1 MINSMP
7 RRQGMDDMDD
17 MDLIPRWTPSST
29 VSEQEEHLLSRLTR
43 VRKLFGFLR
52 LHRTKLFDESFQ
64 DELATMY
71 RQTGAGKD
79 PCPPALLAMA
89 VLLQAYLQTS
99 DAEAVE
105 LTVVDK
111 RWQLV
116 LDCLDAKEP
125 AFSQG
130 ALFAFRGRL
139 IRTGMDRRLLVRTAE
154 LAKETKDF
162 DYKKLPKTLRLAVD
176 SAPLEGAGRV
186 EDTINLLWHA
196 ARKIVE
202 GVAQL
207 LEWEQEVVCKEAG
220 IPLLLGSSAKA
231 ALDVDWSEP
240 EQKQQALDQLV
251 HQLESLVAW
260 LTVHHTETLKQPPVA
275 YYVDAVEQV
284 VQQDLEPQEAPEADG
299 LQIREGVAP
308 DRRIAIEDDQMRHGR
323 KSKSQLIDGYKRHI
337 ATDLDSDL
345 ILACAVTPANR
356 PEAEA
361 TPAIEEELAAQ
372 GLVVD
377 ELFIDQ
383 GYAASTLAQSTLDR
397 GGQVQCRPR
406 VSNNGE
412 FFRKEDFT
420 LDLEAMTIT
429 CPAGQQELIQLGK
442 TVKFDAHR
450 CQECKDRPQCTDAA
464 PDKGRTVSIAKDERL
479 QQQRRQRVRTV
490 EGRAVLRQRVKAEHR
505 LAHVVARQGD
515 RARYLGVRKNLFD
528 LRRVSAIQNLET
540 IQRRVRQATGAPY

>member
-7 RRQGMDDMDD
+7 RRQGMDDTDD
-17 MDLIPRWTPSST
+17 MDTIPRWTPSST

-52 LHRTKLFDESFQ
+52 LHRAKLFDESFQ

-89 VLLQAYLQTS
+89 VLLQGYLQIS

-105 LTVVDK
+105 LTVMDK

-116 LDCLDAKEP
+116 LDRLDEKEP

-176 SAPLEGAGRV
+176 SAPLAGAGRV

-202 GVAQL
+202 GVAQW
-207 LEWEQEVVCKEAG
+207 LEWEQGAVCKAAG

-240 EQKQQALDQLV
+240 EQKQQALEQLV
-251 HQLESLVAW
+251 DQLESLVAW
-260 LTVHHTETLKQPPVA
+260 LTVHHTETMKLPPVA
-275 YYVDAVEQV
+275 YYVDAVQQV

-308 DRRIAIEDDQMRHGR
+308 DRRISIEDEEMRHGR

-337 ATDLDSDL
+337 GTDLDSDL

-383 GYAASTLAQSTLDR
+383 GYAGSSLAQSTLDR
-397 GGQVQCRPR
+397 GGKVHCRPR

-429 CPAGQQELIQLGK
+429 CPAGQQQLIQLGK
-442 TVKFDAHR
+442 TVKFDVQG
-450 CQECKDRPQCTDAA
+450 CQGCADRPRCTDAA
-464 PDKGRTVSIAKDERL
+464 PDKGRSVSIAKDERL
-479 QQQRRQRVRTV
+479 QQQRRQRVRTA

-528 LRRVSAIQNLET
+528 VRRASAIQNLET
-540 IQRRVRQATGAPY
+540 IQRRVRQVTGVPY